1 MSVDQRLDGDILSML
16 KDVMEDEFSVLI
28 ETYLSD
34 GVLRIQDLRESL
46 SRQDA
51 DTVRQTAHSLKGS
64 SSNIGAGPLA
74 QLCMKME
81 SCADK
86 GQLAGLDSILDEVE
100 QEFAAVSQ
108 ALSEL

>member
-1 MSVDQRLDGDILSML
+1 MSADQRLDGDILAML

-34 GVLRIQDLRESL
+34 GVNRIQDLRKAL
-46 SRQDA
+46 NNQDSDA
-51 DTVRQTAHSLKGS
+51 VRQTAHSLKGS

-74 QLCMKME
+74 QLCMKIE

-100 QEFAAVSQ
+100 QEFSAVSQ
-108 ALSEL
+108 ALSEF